1 MGAINFSNSVK
12 AKNAVEGYDILVDEA
27 LYEHGHNPYNG
38 TISTCDMG
46 RCTLSFKKFKE
57 ENYDKAYEHIEKNDW
72 GSKWV
77 ADYIDMGKDD
87 NGDSHFL
94 FYGWASI

>member
-1 MGAINFSNSVK
+1 MGAVNFSDEAK
-12 AKNAVEGYDILVDEA
+12 AKNASAAYDYLVEEA

-46 RCTLSFKKFKE
+46 RCTLSFKEFKE
-57 ENYDKAYEHIEKNDW
+57 ENIEKAYDHIEEIGW

-77 ADYIDMGKDD
+77 ADYVDLGKDKK
-87 NGDSHFL
+87 GDSHFL
-94 FYGWASI
+94 FYGWASC